1 MKDTRFSINELI
13 KNQNWLE
20 LFIPKNILDNEC
32 SFKFQ
37 IASIKEINKS
47 ELPLEKLND
56 KIFLEQGKIIM
67 FTLEVINLS
76 KSTLQ
81 NGLFYKEIIIQD
93 EDGYSFV
100 HSINE
105 VFCESEFTSDSFFRL
120 LPKIKTRIMLFY
132 LLPDEESNYFIS
144 IKNSKW
150 TETKLRII

>member
-1 MKDTRFSINELI
+1 MKDTRFSINELM
-13 KNQNWLE
+13 KNQDWLE
-20 LFIPKNILDNEC
+20 MIIPKNVFDNEC
-32 SFKFQ
+32 LFKFK
-37 IASIKEINKS
+37 IINIQEVDKS
-47 ELPLEKLND
+47 KLPLEKLDD
-56 KIFLEQGKIIM
+56 KIFLEQGKIILL
-67 FTLEVINLS
+67 TLEVINLS
-76 KSTLQ
+76 KSTLE

-105 VFCESEFTSDSFFRL
+105 VFCECEFTSDSFFRL

-150 TETKLRII
+150 TEIKLKLA